1 MDKEL
6 LKHKLKHNTE
16 RMISLLKWVIFSL
29 LMGAGLG
36 LIGALFQKGVFF
48 VTEQRMAYPLFLSE
62 GLTP

>member
-48 VTEQRMAYPLFLSE
+48 VT
-62 GLTP
+62 